1 MLSWKAK
8 KKEAG
13 SKFIV
18 CSQPSC
24 NMNSYKL
31 DEIDAS
37 SIMDASNINGV
48 AHLFSQLIIQ
58 IGY

>member
-13 SKFIV
+13 SKFTA

-31 DEIDAS
+31 NEIDAS
-37 SIMDASNINGV
+37 SINGV
-48 AHLFSQLIIQ
+48 AHLFSQLIIR